1 MCPVPTGPALAPA
14 TTGSCFWLRQGVLS
28 ATLSLTVGFTG
39 KDPPVDTSMMLGDT
53 QQVWVGGTCKT
64 TQPQILGLRNDTSAP
79 DAEYLLLSMRCSGC
93 SATLPLWQF
102 AGMPIPCLV
111 LGFFPLSGRSCLWGW
126 RGSDV
131 PPVLP
136 DASHPYSIPIL
147 SHSPPHLSPAQPS
160 PTLLL
165 SSSPSLSHPSSIHSQ
180 PIPSPLSPASR
191 VETARVETASPCR
204 QTRSHHPTTP
214 PPLMAPVHPP
224 APSLP
229 GPHPTP
235 SSCWGLELPGVCQ
248 AL

>member
-1 MCPVPTGPALAPA
+1 MPLLPGDGACSSASHTKPAGLPITYCRDPKITGTVSRASWGLGDAQLLSSGKLNLGLFLEKIINTVVRRADLHLGLCLQTCPVPTGPALAPA

-39 KDPPVDTSMMLGDT
+39 KDPPVDTSVMLGDT

-64 TQPQILGLRNDTSAP
+64 TQPQIPGLRKDTSAP
-79 DAEYLLLSMRCSGC
+79 DAEHLLLSMRCSGC

-126 RGSDV
+126 RGTDV

-147 SHSPPHLSPAQPS
+147 SH
-160 PTLLL
+160 
-165 SSSPSLSHPSSIHSQ
+165 
-180 PIPSPLSPASR
+180 
-191 VETARVETASPCR
+191 
-204 QTRSHHPTTP
+204 
-214 PPLMAPVHPP
+214 
-224 APSLP
+224 
-229 GPHPTP
+229 
-235 SSCWGLELPGVCQ
+235 
-248 AL
+248 